1 MFTSGGLISIVVLIG
16 FYQRIFNAKSAS
28 GFNNVASLIPL
39 SSAFSVPAR
48 YMTGAVGY
56 GELLLS
62 ISILIVS
69 IVIVAYISIK
79 IYSNAI

>member
-1 MFTSGGLISIVVLIG
+1 MGML
-16 FYQRIFNAKSAS
+16 ASAS

-79 IYSNAI
+79 IYSNAILNYGTKFNIKTMIEMFKR